1 VFQIS
6 GDKMTKIHELA
17 ELGQAVWLDY
27 IRRSFVTEGQLKA
40 LIDLGLRG
48 ITSNPTIFEKA
59 IAQSSDYDADIQR
72 LTARGKSVDDIFLA
86 LSVED
91 IQQAADLL
99 RPVYNQTNRA
109 DGFVSLEVKPTLARD
124 SAGTLAEANRLWS
137 LVNRPNLMVKIPAT
151 KEGLPAISSAIA
163 AGININV
170 TLIFALERYD
180 EVMDAYLSGL
190 EQRLAKGQP
199 LDQISSVASFFVSRV
214 DTKVDKLLQV
224 LESQGGL
231 QAEQASRL
239 MGHAAVANAKLAYTR
254 FQAVFQGRRF
264 KQLSEHGAQVQR
276 PLWASTSTKNPSY
289 SDILYVQELI
299 GSQTINTLPQ
309 ETLEAFLDHG
319 VVRLTLEEGKD
330 QARQDL
336 QSLEELGISMA
347 QVTKE
352 LEDEGVAAFSKSFI
366 SLMDSLKQKRE
377 RLLEG

>member
-1 VFQIS
+1 
-6 GDKMTKIHELA
+6 MTKIHELA

-27 IRRSFVTEGQLKA
+27 IRRSFVTGGQLKA
-40 LIDLGLRG
+40 LIDLGVRG

-59 IAQSSDYDADIQR
+59 IAHSNDYDADIQH
-72 LTARGKSVDDIFLA
+72 LTARGKSVDEIFLA
-86 LSVED
+86 LAVED

-99 RPVYNQTNRA
+99 RPVYDRTSGA
-109 DGFVSLEVKPTLARD
+109 DGYVSLEVNPTLARD
-124 SAGTLAEANRLWS
+124 SAGTLAEARHLWS

-180 EVMDAYLSGL
+180 EVMEAYLSSL
-190 EQRLAKGQP
+190 EQRLANGQP
-199 LDQISSVASFFVSRV
+199 LDQIASVASFFVSRV
-214 DTKVDKLLQV
+214 DSKVDKLLQG
-224 LESQGGL
+224 LESQGGP

-239 MGHAAVANAKLAYTR
+239 MGRAAVANARLAYTR
-254 FQAVFQGRRF
+254 FKAIFQDQRF
-264 KQLSEHGAQVQR
+264 NRLYEHGAHVQR

-299 GSQTINTLPQ
+299 GAQTINTLPQ

-336 QSLEELGISMA
+336 QSLGELGISMV
-347 QVTKE
+347 QVTQE
-352 LEDEGVAAFSKSFI
+352 LEDEGVGAFAKSFI
-366 SLMDSLKQKRE
+366 SLIDSLKLKRQK
-377 RLLEG
+377 LLEGGE

>member
-1 VFQIS
+1 
-6 GDKMTKIHELA
+6 MTKIHELA

-27 IRRSFVTEGQLKA
+27 IRRSFVTGGQLKA
-40 LIDLGLRG
+40 LIDLGVRG

-59 IAQSSDYDADIQR
+59 IAHSNDYDADIQH
-72 LTARGKSVDDIFLA
+72 LTARGKSVDEIFLA
-86 LSVED
+86 LAVED

-99 RPVYNQTNRA
+99 RPVYDRTSGA
-109 DGFVSLEVKPTLARD
+109 DGYVSLEVNPTLARD
-124 SAGTLAEANRLWS
+124 SAGTLAEARHLWS

-180 EVMDAYLSGL
+180 EVMEAYLSSL
-190 EQRLAKGQP
+190 EQRLANGQP
-199 LDQISSVASFFVSRV
+199 LDQIASVASFFVSRV
-214 DTKVDKLLQV
+214 DSKVDKLLQG
-224 LESQGGL
+224 LESQGGP

-239 MGHAAVANAKLAYTR
+239 MGRAAVANARLAYTR
-254 FQAVFQGRRF
+254 FKAIFQDQRF
-264 KQLSEHGAQVQR
+264 NRLYEHGAHVQR

-299 GSQTINTLPQ
+299 GAQTINTLPQ

-336 QSLEELGISMA
+336 QSLGELGISMV
-347 QVTKE
+347 QVTQE
-352 LEDEGVAAFSKSFI
+352 LEDEGVGAFAKSFI
-366 SLMDSLKQKRE
+366 SLIDSLKLKRQ
-377 RLLEG
+377 RLLEGGE

>member
-1 VFQIS
+1 
-6 GDKMTKIHELA
+6 MTKIHELA

-27 IRRSFVTEGQLKA
+27 IRRSFVTGGQLKA
-40 LIDLGLRG
+40 LIDLGVRG

-59 IAQSSDYDADIQR
+59 IAHSNDYDADIQH
-72 LTARGKSVDDIFLA
+72 LTARGKSVDEIFLA
-86 LSVED
+86 LAVED

-99 RPVYNQTNRA
+99 RPVYDRTSGA
-109 DGFVSLEVKPTLARD
+109 DGYVSLEVNPTLARD
-124 SAGTLAEANRLWS
+124 SAGTLAEAKHLWS

-180 EVMDAYLSGL
+180 EVMEAYLSSL
-190 EQRLAKGQP
+190 EQRLANGQP
-199 LDQISSVASFFVSRV
+199 LDQIASVASFFVSRV
-214 DTKVDKLLQV
+214 DSKVDKLLQG
-224 LESQGGL
+224 LESQGGP

-239 MGHAAVANAKLAYTR
+239 MGRAAVANARLAYTR
-254 FQAVFQGRRF
+254 FKAIFQDQRF
-264 KQLSEHGAQVQR
+264 NRLYEHGAHVQR

-299 GSQTINTLPQ
+299 GAQTINTLPQ

-336 QSLEELGISMA
+336 QSLGELGISMV
-347 QVTKE
+347 QVTQE
-352 LEDEGVAAFSKSFI
+352 LEDEGVGAFAKSFI
-366 SLMDSLKQKRE
+366 SLIDSLKLKRQ
-377 RLLEG
+377 RLLERGD

>member
-1 VFQIS
+1 
-6 GDKMTKIHELA
+6 MTKIHELA

-27 IRRSFVTEGQLKA
+27 IRRSFVTGGQLKA
-40 LIDLGLRG
+40 LIDLGVRG

-59 IAQSSDYDADIQR
+59 IAHSNDYDADIQH
-72 LTARGKSVDDIFLA
+72 LTARGKSVDEIFLA
-86 LSVED
+86 LAVED

-99 RPVYNQTNRA
+99 RPVYDRTSGA
-109 DGFVSLEVKPTLARD
+109 DGYVSLEVNPTLARD
-124 SAGTLAEANRLWS
+124 SAGTLAEARHLWS
-137 LVNRPNLMVKIPAT
+137 LVYRPNLMVKIPAT

-180 EVMDAYLSGL
+180 EVMEAYLSSL
-190 EQRLAKGQP
+190 EQRLANGQP
-199 LDQISSVASFFVSRV
+199 LDQIASVASFFVSRV
-214 DTKVDKLLQV
+214 DSKVDKLLQG
-224 LESQGGL
+224 LESQGGP

-239 MGHAAVANAKLAYTR
+239 MGRAAVANARLAYTR
-254 FQAVFQGRRF
+254 FKAIFQDQRF
-264 KQLSEHGAQVQR
+264 NRLYEHGAHVQR

-299 GSQTINTLPQ
+299 GAQTINTLPQ

-336 QSLEELGISMA
+336 QSLGELGISMV
-347 QVTKE
+347 QVTQE
-352 LEDEGVAAFSKSFI
+352 LEDEGVGAFAKSFI
-366 SLMDSLKQKRE
+366 SLIDSLKLKRQ
-377 RLLEG
+377 RLLEGGE

>member
-1 VFQIS
+1 
-6 GDKMTKIHELA
+6 MTKIHELA

-27 IRRSFVTEGQLKA
+27 IRRSFVTGGQLKA
-40 LIDLGLRG
+40 LIDMGLRG

-59 IAQSSDYDADIQR
+59 IAHSSDYDADIQQ
-72 LTARGKSVDDIFLA
+72 LTARGKSVDEIFLT
-86 LSVED
+86 LTVED
-91 IQQAADLL
+91 IQLAADLL
-99 RPVYNQTNRA
+99 RPVYDRTNGA
-109 DGFVSLEVKPTLARD
+109 DGFVSLEVNPTLARD
-124 SAGTLAEANRLWS
+124 SVGTLAEARRLWS

-151 KEGLPAISSAIA
+151 REGLPAIASAIA
-163 AGININV
+163 AGLNINV

-180 EVMDAYLSGL
+180 EVMEAYLSGL
-190 EQRLAKGQP
+190 EQRLANGQP

-239 MGHAAVANAKLAYTR
+239 MGHAAVANARLAYTR
-254 FQAVFQGRRF
+254 FEAIFRDQRF
-264 KQLSEHGAQVQR
+264 KRLYEHGAQVQR

-299 GSQTINTLPQ
+299 GSQTINTVPQ

-336 QSLEELGISMA
+336 QSLDDLGISMV
-347 QVTKE
+347 QVTQE
-352 LEDEGVAAFSKSFI
+352 LEDEGVGAFAKSFI
-366 SLMDSLKQKRE
+366 SLIDSLKLKRQ
-377 RLLEG
+377 RLLEGGE

>member
-1 VFQIS
+1 
-6 GDKMTKIHELA
+6 MTKIHELA

-27 IRRSFVTEGQLKA
+27 IRRSFVTGGQLKA
-40 LIDLGLRG
+40 LIDLGVRG

-59 IAQSSDYDADIQR
+59 IAHSNDYDADIQH
-72 LTARGKSVDDIFLA
+72 LTARGKSVDEIFLA
-86 LSVED
+86 LAVED

-99 RPVYNQTNRA
+99 RPVYDRTSGA
-109 DGFVSLEVKPTLARD
+109 DGYVSLEVNPTLARD
-124 SAGTLAEANRLWS
+124 SAGTLAEAKHLWS

-180 EVMDAYLSGL
+180 EVMEAYLSSL
-190 EQRLAKGQP
+190 EQRLANGQP
-199 LDQISSVASFFVSRV
+199 LDQIASVASFFVSRV
-214 DTKVDKLLQV
+214 DSKVDKLLQG
-224 LESQGGL
+224 LESQGGP

-239 MGHAAVANAKLAYTR
+239 MGRAAVANARLAYTR
-254 FQAVFQGRRF
+254 FKAIFQDQRF
-264 KQLSEHGAQVQR
+264 NRLYEHGAHVQR

-299 GSQTINTLPQ
+299 GAQTINTLPQ

-336 QSLEELGISMA
+336 QSLGELGISMV
-347 QVTKE
+347 QVTQE
-352 LEDEGVAAFSKSFI
+352 LEDEGVGAFAKSFI
-366 SLMDSLKQKRE
+366 SLIDSLKLKRQ
-377 RLLEG
+377 RLLEGGE

>member
-1 VFQIS
+1 
-6 GDKMTKIHELA
+6 MTKIHELA

-27 IRRSFVTEGQLKA
+27 IRRSFVTGGQLKA
-40 LIDLGLRG
+40 LIDMGLRG

-59 IAQSSDYDADIQR
+59 IAHSSDYDADIQQ
-72 LTARGKSVDDIFLA
+72 LTARGKSVDEIFLT
-86 LSVED
+86 LTVED
-91 IQQAADLL
+91 IQLAADLL
-99 RPVYNQTNRA
+99 RPVYDRTKGA
-109 DGFVSLEVKPTLARD
+109 DGFVSLEVNPTLARD
-124 SAGTLAEANRLWS
+124 SVGTLAEARRLWS

-151 KEGLPAISSAIA
+151 REGLPAIASAIA
-163 AGININV
+163 AGLNINV

-180 EVMDAYLSGL
+180 EVMEAYLSGL
-190 EQRLAKGQP
+190 EQRLANGQP

-214 DTKVDKLLQV
+214 DTKVDRLLQV

-239 MGHAAVANAKLAYTR
+239 MGHAAVANARLAYTR
-254 FQAVFQGRRF
+254 FEAIFRDQRF
-264 KQLSEHGAQVQR
+264 KRLYEHGAQVQR

-299 GSQTINTLPQ
+299 GSQTINTVPQ

-336 QSLEELGISMA
+336 QSLDDLGISMV
-347 QVTKE
+347 QVTQE

-366 SLMDSLKQKRE
+366 SLIDSLTQKRQ
-377 RLLEG
+377 RLLLG